1 MFLKFSV
8 FKEMELTF
16 TISILNA
23 SQVQKIEWGLLLIE
37 LSTSEG

>member
-1 MFLKFSV
+1 MNEKRLSCYITMFLKFSV

-23 SQVQKIEWGLLLIE
+23 SQVQKIE
-37 LSTSEG
+37 